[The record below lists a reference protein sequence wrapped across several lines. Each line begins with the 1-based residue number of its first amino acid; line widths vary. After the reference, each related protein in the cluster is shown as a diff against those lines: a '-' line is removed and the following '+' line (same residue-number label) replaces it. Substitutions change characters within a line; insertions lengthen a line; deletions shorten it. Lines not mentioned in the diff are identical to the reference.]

1 MAINLG
7 LYDRPF
13 GFLLIRIS
21 EKHNFFVIRE
31 YQAERSLDAT
41 QAIVLVNIPVAPSGS
56 PRGRS
61 ENVRLVVFNGY
72 GFFESDRGSGLLR
85 DVIESDKIRTNYS

>member
-41 QAIVLVNIPVAPSGS
+41 QAIVLVNIAVAPSGNA
-56 PRGRS
+56 RGRT
-61 ENVRLVVFNGY
+61 ENVQLIIFDGY
-72 GFFESDRGSGLLR
+72 GLFESNRGSGLLR
-85 DVIESDKIRTNYS
+85 DVVESDKIRTNYS